1 MEAYSGRAQPCS
13 STSVNTRATPEPRL
27 VVLKEVAVLGIAP
40 PPPPLCPVEK
50 GANGRSIDIR

>member
-40 PPPPLCPVEK
+40 PRHPSVREK
-50 GANGRSIDIR
+50 GGNGRSIDIR